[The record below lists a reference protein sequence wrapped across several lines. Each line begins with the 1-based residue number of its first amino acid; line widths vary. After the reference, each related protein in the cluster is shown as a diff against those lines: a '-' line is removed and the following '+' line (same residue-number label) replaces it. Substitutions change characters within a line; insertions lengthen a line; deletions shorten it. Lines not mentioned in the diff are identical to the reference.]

1 MGLAAATASA
11 RHARGQA
18 PPSALPGLP
27 SPALS
32 RTTYSPVVALWPL
45 PLCAAHALLSAIAP
59 LLSTAVAPLEHLSMA
74 KTKTGEEGEEDHA
87 TGRACDGKPE
97 VQRPVEDEVIRL

>member
-11 RHARGQA
+11 HARGQA

-32 RTTYSPVVALWPL
+32 RTTYSPVVALRPL
-45 PLCAAHALLSAIAP
+45 TLCAAHALLSAIAP
-59 LLSTAVAPLEHLSMA
+59 LLSTAVAPLEHFSMA
-74 KTKTGEEGEEDHA
+74 KTKTGEEDHA